1 MRVEE
6 RPLVFDCEGCELIG
20 IVHIPE
26 TPRPVG
32 LLAVAAG
39 GIQYRGGCGRQLVSM
54 ARQLAAQ
61 GFPVLRFDHRGHGD
75 SDGAL
80 LGFRHMDEDLARAV
94 QVFRDNV
101 PSLTHVSM
109 FGGCE
114 AASAIMMS
122 GLGLPAVQS
131 AILANPWVELEHLA
145 AMASRAHYRRRL
157 LDPLFWKKL
166 FSGQYN
172 LFAYARDFLGYLA
185 RKLGGAGTARQNP
198 GEAQVETP
206 FEERMLAGMQA
217 FDGQVLLLKSG
228 QSFLSEEFDQLVA
241 SSAAWRAVCERDTV
255 QRQLMPEADQT
266 FATAASREQLC
277 RSVGD
282 WLARMDQDAARQPA
296 AGE

>member
-122 GLGLPAVQS
+122 GLGLPAVRLS
-131 AILANPWVELEHLA
+131 AVFVAD
-145 AMASRAHYRRRL
+145 L
-157 LDPLFWKKL
+157 LGL
-166 FSGQYN
+166 
-172 LFAYARDFLGYLA
+172 RV
-185 RKLGGAGTARQNP
+185 ARQ
-198 GEAQVETP
+198 G
-206 FEERMLAGMQA
+206 
-217 FDGQVLLLKSG
+217 
-228 QSFLSEEFDQLVA
+228 
-241 SSAAWRAVCERDTV
+241 AV
-255 QRQLMPEADQT
+255 Q
-266 FATAASREQLC
+266 FSASREARLAWVRRTRRANGSRRIS
-277 RSVGD
+277 RSVD
-282 WLARMDQDAARQPA
+282 LAPTTATGLATRERWRWAKIRSGARTSETSESP
-296 AGE
+296 